1 MSSSNKPKLK
11 VDWASHKAV
20 VFSCTNWHYSKSVP
34 VPPLVKIGA
43 WEDGQF
49 VGVIIFSR
57 GASTNLYKPYGLQQI
72 EGCELTRVAL
82 RNHKTPV
89 SKIMRHAIAFLKKKC
104 PGLKLIVS
112 FADPAQG
119 HHGGIYQAGN
129 WLYAG
134 KTAPSKQYFDSAG
147 RQWHPR
153 MIKAKGWTVVNG
165 IKRKCLKPQDCIAV
179 EVPGK
184 YRYLF
189 PLTKEMAAKIKPL
202 AQPYPKRE
210 KQANVGTTDT
220 AAEHHRPSRS
230 NSLDNKANLET
241 KEVG

>member
-1 MSSSNKPKLK
+1 
-11 VDWASHKAV
+11 
-20 VFSCTNWHYSKSVP
+20 
-34 VPPLVKIGA
+34 
-43 WEDGQF
+43 
-49 VGVIIFSR
+49 
-57 GASTNLYKPYGLQQI
+57 
-72 EGCELTRVAL
+72 
-82 RNHKTPV
+82 
-89 SKIMRHAIAFLKKKC
+89 
-104 PGLKLIVS
+104 
-112 FADPAQG
+112 
-119 HHGGIYQAGN
+119 
-129 WLYAG
+129 
-134 KTAPSKQYFDSAG
+134 
-147 RQWHPR
+147 